1 MTKDE
6 LKKNIIKSV
15 LEIEKKNI
23 NNDYPLTKDEMII
36 QIEELII
43 REVDKYEN

>member
-15 LEIEKKNI
+15 IEIEKKNI
-23 NNDYPLTKDEMII
+23 NNGFPLTKDEMII